1 MVKALNKQ
9 RYIWY
14 REIDTIIENLKSKA
28 NGMVAGYLAN
38 LDRRK
43 DEVDGKILEISQ
55 SIQDLQKIIAS
66 SDIVNISKFKSRNE
80 EFKQSPLSS
89 KLSYQ
94 GFIQGI
100 STQKDSL
107 NILDL

>member
-1 MVKALNKQ
+1 M
-9 RYIWY
+9 
-14 REIDTIIENLKSKA
+14 
-28 NGMVAGYLAN
+28 AGYLAN

-55 SIQDLQKIIAS
+55 SIQDLQKIVAS